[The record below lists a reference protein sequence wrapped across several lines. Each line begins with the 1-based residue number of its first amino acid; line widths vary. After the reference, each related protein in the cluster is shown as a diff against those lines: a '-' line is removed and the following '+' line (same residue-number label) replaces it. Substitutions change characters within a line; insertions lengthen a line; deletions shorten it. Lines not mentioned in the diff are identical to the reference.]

1 MATLSEVSEYL
12 NNLET
17 LMDDGDFS
25 EIRIGKIKKSKE
37 ELEMFEA
44 FEHKSVVVEVNKHK
58 VVVFTKAPPR
68 DYSEPFMRFSIPCLV
83 DGQGTWDVELDLAY
97 SDNYIMEEMLEKL
110 GFVRLD
116 YGKYG
121 RRMVKEARVEIHGF
135 TFLVD
140 FVVIGYANEGEPS
153 VMFERDFL
161 VTTKCKVDFG
171 LGEMRIDLTL
181 LEEDRNI
188 DTVLAS
194 LVEGMVEVGS
204 ASSEQVKMGK
214 ANRNKGCN
222 VNKLTPPYLPK
233 IEELPSISSSA
244 PQPIYHPLSPKQK
257 KNILEALDR
266 KYKELEEQKPIIE
279 VLENYMVYRKKLDEV
294 TMRRA
299 RLENKNFCDEEKDRV
314 IEKGLPKKMCDPES
328 RDWIQIFLADFLV
341 LDIQVDKELPL
352 LLGCPFLRTCGAIID
367 MGRGTMT
374 IDDGV
379 IRHTYFPKPR
389 AKSYLENFKTD
400 EEDDWLGCFKV
411 GRDKDGNPKYGKVAH
426 SFLDIEDEM
435 ERALA
440 MEAYFNPFKNIII
453 EEIVAQRVTNAI
465 EAIAIYETKIRM
477 AHDSMDQ
484 VPPHKRKNV
493 VRAFTAGAIKKKVYA
508 GNLPYCNKCKL
519 HHTGSCTAKCGN
531 CKRVGYMTRNCKA
544 PFASTNQRAHVANQ
558 EIAITCYECG
568 SKDFSGIMLKLR
580 NHNQVN
586 DIWKEKAR
594 RNTSTIA
601 DNANA

>member
-25 EIRIGKIKKSKE
+25 EIKMGKIKKNKE

-44 FEHKSVVVEVNKHK
+44 LEHKSVVMEVNKHK

-68 DYSEPFMRFSIPCLV
+68 DYSEPFMRFSTPCVV
-83 DGQGTWDVELDLAY
+83 DGQGAWDAELDLAY
-97 SDNYIMEEMLEKL
+97 SNNYITEEMLEKL

-116 YGKYG
+116 YDEYG
-121 RRMVKEARVEIHGF
+121 RRMVNEARVEIYGF

-140 FVVIGYANEGEPS
+140 FVVIDYANEWEPS

-171 LGEMRIDLTL
+171 LGKMRIDLTL
-181 LEEDRNI
+181 LEEDMNI

-194 LVEGMVEVGS
+194 LVEGMVEVRS

-222 VNKLTPPYLPK
+222 VNKLTPPALLK
-233 IEELPSISSSA
+233 IEELPPISSFA

-257 KNILEALDR
+257 ENILEALDR

-279 VLENYMVYRKKLDEV
+279 VLENYMVYRKKLDEAM
-294 TMRRA
+294 MRRT

-314 IEKGLPKKMCDPES
+314 IEKCLPKKMCDPGNFVLPNLGVSDPRPYHSNLTMADNTHAKAMGEV
-328 RDWIQIFLADFLV
+328 RNVRIQIRYQIFLADFLV

-352 LLGCPFLRTCGAIID
+352 LLGCPFLCTCGAIID
-367 MGRGTMT
+367 MGHGTMT
-374 IDDGV
+374 IEDGV

-389 AKSYLENFKTD
+389 AKSYLENFETD
-400 EEDDWLGCFKV
+400 EEDDWLGCFEV
-411 GRDKDGNPKYGKVAH
+411 GRDKDGNPKYGQVAH

-435 ERALA
+435 ERALP
-440 MEAYFNPFKNIII
+440 MEAYFNPFKNII
-453 EEIVAQRVTNAI
+453 V
-465 EAIAIYETKIRM
+465 
-477 AHDSMDQ
+477 
-484 VPPHKRKNV
+484 
-493 VRAFTAGAIKKKVYA
+493 FKK
-508 GNLPYCNKCKL
+508 LIDL
-519 HHTGSCTAKCGN
+519 
-531 CKRVGYMTRNCKA
+531 
-544 PFASTNQRAHVANQ
+544 
-558 EIAITCYECG
+558 
-568 SKDFSGIMLKLR
+568 L
-580 NHNQVN
+580 
-586 DIWKEKAR
+586 
-594 RNTSTIA
+594 
-601 DNANA
+601 